1 MISWRRRHS
10 DVAPGTEPASDA
22 ADGVMV
28 SPPAVDPA
36 SGDLAA
42 VDPAAERAALIE
54 LCLYALDRARSPGVT
69 ERLESGLAEIGVL
82 AVRPDGDRFDPAA
95 HEAGGVVATEDA
107 ELVGLVAETELVGFV
122 DRGTVL
128 RVPVVTVYQL

>member
-1 MISWRRRHS
+1 
-10 DVAPGTEPASDA
+10 
-22 ADGVMV
+22 MV